1 MSRWRYLA
9 KRLLLSVPVLWLGTS
24 ITWFIIFQ
32 GPVDPAAN
40 VLGSANPQNQALYQ
54 DAREQLGL
62 DRPPLAHY
70 VDWMTNLF
78 TFDLGRTWL
87 LYPGSNVNAL
97 IMDFL
102 PRTLWLGFWSV
113 VIAVFVGVPLG
124 FYAGLNSNTVADYVT
139 SLSGIVWRAMP
150 NFWLAV
156 MLLSLLISSEQW
168 TAALFGTPVSWDA
181 FGVQV
186 DAITGNPQLGYMHG
200 DPLALFT
207 EPTNTLAAIKK
218 ILPAAVVLG
227 SASMGNE
234 MRIGRTAVLETRG
247 EKYIDLA
254 KAKGV
259 SNRALVWK
267 HILRNALVPLVPIIT
282 SEAFLLIGGSVLV
295 EKVFGIQGIGWL
307 FFKAAI
313 QGDLP
318 LVGTLMF
325 IFIVMMLAINIAQD
339 LLYTLID
346 PRVGYEE
353 A

>member
-1 MSRWRYLA
+1 MSI
-9 KRLLLSVPVLWLGTS
+9 PVLWLGTS
-24 ITWFIIFQ
+24 ITWYVIFM
-32 GPVDPAAN
+32 GPIDPAAN
-40 VLGSANPQNQALYQ
+40 VLSSANPQNKQLYQ
-54 DAREQLGL
+54 TAREELGL
-62 DRPPLAHY
+62 NRPPLAHY
-70 VDWMTNLF
+70 VDWMTDLF
-78 TFDLGRTWL
+78 MLDLGQTWL

-97 IMDFL
+97 VMDFL

-113 VIAVFVGVPLG
+113 VVAVFIGVPLG
-124 FYAGLNSNTVADYVT
+124 FYAGLNSNSLADYIA

-156 MLLSLLISSEQW
+156 MLLSVLISSEAI
-168 TAALFGTPVSWDA
+168 TKSLIGVSISWDA
-181 FGVQV
+181 FLIPI
-186 DAITGNPQLGYMHG
+186 DAITGNPQLSYMHG
-200 DPLALFT
+200 NPLAFFT
-207 EPTNTLAAIKK
+207 KPMETLTAIKK
-218 ILPAAVVLG
+218 ILPAALVLG

-234 MRIGRTAVLETRG
+234 MRIGRTAVLETRS

-267 HILRNALVPLVPIIT
+267 HIFRNALVPLVPIIT

-295 EKVFGIQGIGWL
+295 ESVFGIQGMGWL
-307 FFKAAI
+307 FFRAAI

-325 IFIVMMLAINIAQD
+325 VFIVMMLVINIAQD